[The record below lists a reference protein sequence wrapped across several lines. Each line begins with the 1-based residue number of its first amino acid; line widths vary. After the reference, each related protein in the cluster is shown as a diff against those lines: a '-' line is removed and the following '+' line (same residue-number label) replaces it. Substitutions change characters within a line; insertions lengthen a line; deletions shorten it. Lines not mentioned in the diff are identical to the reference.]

1 MKNGRGPYMQ
11 KAGKGPAMKTGAG
24 IPKELMSGPAMHEA
38 GHEGTDPKGKTTVTR
53 ERATQ
58 NGQTGTRI
66 TFTTKTPGSGGDS
79 LSGKIIRTPE
89 GDAAYEAKTPAERTA
104 QDAKFKALN
113 PRKKGST
120 NISSRFNPDPT
131 TPLTTPE
138 VPGNTPITGERISR
152 VAKGPAPMYSIQ
164 SSQGGGVMNPEK
176 RRGVSGFNQTSPG
189 GSPNDMIRTGLYAR
203 PGDKAEASKHY
214 NFVDAH
220 NQSLTDR
227 YSSEAITKDFTER
240 HGPVTNERMQT
251 HLNNRIAKGQ
261 KRIDSN
267 LATINVKP
275 ISLSEAIKMSEK
287 NKAGLK
293 KHGRKYTGQE

>member
-1 MKNGRGPYMQ
+1 MKNSSGPYMQ
-11 KAGKGPAMKTGAG
+11 KAGRGNMEGTGRGLPTELTGPK
-24 IPKELMSGPAMHEA
+24 MHE
-38 GHEGTDPKGKTTVTR
+38 GELHTDPKTTKTQ
-53 ERATQ
+53 EKATQ
-58 NGQTGTRI
+58 GNQTGTLT

-79 LSGKIIRTPE
+79 LSGEIIRTPE

-113 PRKKGST
+113 PRVPGST
-120 NISSRFNPDPT
+120 NISSRFNPDATP
-131 TPLTTPE
+131 PLTTPE
-138 VPGNTPITGERISR
+138 PPVNIPTPPVGITRIAR
-152 VAKGPAPMYSIQ
+152 PKPMYSIK
-164 SSQGGGVMNPEK
+164 SSKGGGVKNPGN

-227 YSSEAITKDFTER
+227 NSSEAITKNFTER

-267 LATINVKP
+267 LATIDVEQ
-275 ISLSEAIKMSEK
+275 ISLSEAVKMSEK
-287 NKAGLK
+287 NKAGLRK
-293 KHGRKYTGQE
+293 YGRKYTGQE